1 MNTASEEL
9 FKKISA
15 MILKSRINL
24 LDDKCVKVLLQMA
37 DVAVRCMDFTEDTLL
52 FSTRTTP
59 TKVAKKLENPIRH
72 FKEFLHIIMVVLED
86 LWIGLSKDGR
96 PTEQLIVN
104 LVDILEYFL
113 TQLTSASIL
122 KESYRLISPQV
133 ECILS
138 NKIKYPKV
146 LIKIEKLVCS
156 LFTAFETNGSLAFD
170 TNTASMIESLLIV
183 SVKCE
188 RKFLLKKTVQFWNNT
203 FGKQKSFDVSD
214 ALRKALT
221 GCITKTPF
229 LLPGAKTEMNID
241 LIPDTLDNMDI
252 FANFT
257 QTQEQTKSPKLK
269 SLPTNAVS
277 PVKVHGSFLNFGR
290 KSPMSNLTGSGKK
303 SSLSLNKSSPLGA
316 RKIGTPESHSK
327 QVRRKLNGINPDE
340 NFVEIKDFPKRKR
353 LLTEH
358 QKDVM
363 RERKQLP
370 VMYSNLDQ
378 SQDTSLF
385 NNLTQD
391 ASSSQS
397 ILKQLD
403 VNEDN
408 LKISENDSKFLDTN
422 TATKKSVTESS
433 VEILDTPSTKSL
445 SEDTLFNT
453 NGHSNLSE
461 DCDFVPSSQ
470 TQPEVEHKKD
480 IEESPEIKSPKGEE
494 INSLLTVTFIKEKTP
509 PLVFRVDQNKTE
521 DSEKLVNVV
530 ELSSMKPP
538 NSITKE
544 AKIVI
549 TKLQPRPKRK
559 RTSIL
564 STSQQNK
571 RRKSEGDFISKYM
584 KKDIRQEDTVVA
596 EKAVKKPVG
605 RPRKDSKPKHRHSTG
620 EMLSIKKGNEVEKK
634 LTPSTVEKL
643 DVTVVC
649 SGDTK
654 SSSNCQ
660 LNSLSEI
667 KTNENVED
675 GEDLPLAQ
683 VAKYP
688 TPLLVLVDSSSKTTN
703 EVNSSCKT
711 TNEVNSSSKIVNE
724 DSSKTVSYDD
734 KVPKKP
740 IISKAENKV
749 IPQTIILPELTAVE
763 DFVPTKINE
772 KVNPT
777 ISAIV
782 TTDLTCSPSTVK
794 FVRSPNTMGLLYS
807 PSINK
812 KISIAS
818 SPAVSPVNG
827 ILKRKLKTF
836 NSPAISPTIKS
847 RRVSFQL
854 PEGTIILKEE
864 IEEEIAKQAEVY
876 ENMAMQ
882 KAFTNLQNKRKQSQP
897 VKNRKPVYP
906 DLVDCKAP
914 IEKILPSLTYSRG
927 IGHVVRAQNILTIG
941 DLSSLSEQQIENL
954 PIRSPK
960 VSIVKNALRTYSSQ
974 SLRSKSVPKSPL
986 FMDHPKHSTLMDS
999 STPPKDENSLVE
1011 EAALL
1016 ATPSRHGDSVE
1027 PVLVKPTALFNLE
1040 TNESYVTS
1048 KQNNQSSVVSS
1059 AEKEKEIIT
1068 NISFDDI
1075 LIADDSIT
1083 EEGVKPLIEDGVK
1096 PLIEKGV
1103 KPFIEEIVNNFVV
1116 EDVKHVK
1123 EGAKLLVGE
1132 SEKTLEED
1140 GVKPLVIDVTK
1151 SLSGESVAHVVKEV
1165 LKTVSEE
1172 SVKLI
1177 TDSNDNKH
1185 INDSIDA
1192 TETSQASTIFIDT
1205 NTTVDI
1211 DTTVNDNFIMSNTK
1225 EVVNASYK
1233 KVDIDAMETNSVETS
1248 KLTEDCKQNN
1258 NRSKNQSI
1266 NIDTSDNLSVEISVN
1281 ASHISPIILPGNKTC
1296 LPESEACEI
1305 IEETEVCDLLH
1316 NIDTTVNTN
1325 SCDNTEMHIENSL
1338 TNFVKNSQPAN
1349 SKTCTDT
1356 TDGVNNIQVVKNL
1369 PIGNIDV
1376 NNKGPGKQLENL
1388 KTDANNVDNNL
1399 TPKTS
1404 LVSGNSVKE
1413 QLQSIQLDSL
1423 NMGELFDIV
1432 SQLDQLKMRAMN
1444 ELRTRVDN
1452 TKN

>member
-1 MNTASEEL
+1 
-9 FKKISA
+9 
-15 MILKSRINL
+15 
-24 LDDKCVKVLLQMA
+24 
-37 DVAVRCMDFTEDTLL
+37 
-52 FSTRTTP
+52 
-59 TKVAKKLENPIRH
+59 
-72 FKEFLHIIMVVLED
+72 
-86 LWIGLSKDGR
+86 
-96 PTEQLIVN
+96 
-104 LVDILEYFL
+104 
-113 TQLTSASIL
+113 
-122 KESYRLISPQV
+122 
-133 ECILS
+133 
-138 NKIKYPKV
+138 
-146 LIKIEKLVCS
+146 
-156 LFTAFETNGSLAFD
+156 
-170 TNTASMIESLLIV
+170 
-183 SVKCE
+183 
-188 RKFLLKKTVQFWNNT
+188 
-203 FGKQKSFDVSD
+203 
-214 ALRKALT
+214 
-221 GCITKTPF
+221 
-229 LLPGAKTEMNID
+229 
-241 LIPDTLDNMDI
+241 
-252 FANFT
+252 
-257 QTQEQTKSPKLK
+257 
-269 SLPTNAVS
+269 
-277 PVKVHGSFLNFGR
+277 
-290 KSPMSNLTGSGKK
+290 
-303 SSLSLNKSSPLGA
+303 
-316 RKIGTPESHSK
+316 
-327 QVRRKLNGINPDE
+327 
-340 NFVEIKDFPKRKR
+340 
-353 LLTEH
+353 
-358 QKDVM
+358 
-363 RERKQLP
+363 
-370 VMYSNLDQ
+370 
-378 SQDTSLF
+378 
-385 NNLTQD
+385 
-391 ASSSQS
+391 
-397 ILKQLD
+397 
-403 VNEDN
+403 
-408 LKISENDSKFLDTN
+408 
-422 TATKKSVTESS
+422 
-433 VEILDTPSTKSL
+433 
-445 SEDTLFNT
+445 
-453 NGHSNLSE
+453 
-461 DCDFVPSSQ
+461 
-470 TQPEVEHKKD
+470 
-480 IEESPEIKSPKGEE
+480 
-494 INSLLTVTFIKEKTP
+494 
-509 PLVFRVDQNKTE
+509 
-521 DSEKLVNVV
+521 
-530 ELSSMKPP
+530 
-538 NSITKE
+538 
-544 AKIVI
+544 
-549 TKLQPRPKRK
+549 
-559 RTSIL
+559 
-564 STSQQNK
+564 
-571 RRKSEGDFISKYM
+571 
-584 KKDIRQEDTVVA
+584 
-596 EKAVKKPVG
+596 
-605 RPRKDSKPKHRHSTG
+605 
-620 EMLSIKKGNEVEKK
+620 MLSIKKGNEVEKK
-634 LTPSTVEKL
+634 LTPSTVEKM

-649 SGDTK
+649 SGDMK

-660 LNSLSEI
+660 LDSLSEI
-667 KTNENVED
+667 KPNENVED
-675 GEDLPLAQ
+675 DEDLPLAQ

-688 TPLLVLVDSSSKTTN
+688 TPLLVLVNSSSKTTN

-986 FMDHPKHSTLMDS
+986 FMDQPKHSTLMDS

-1192 TETSQASTIFIDT
+1192 TETSQASTIDIDT

-1258 NRSKNQSI
+1258 NSSKNQSI
-1266 NIDTSDNLSVEISVN
+1266 NIDTSDNLSIEISVN

-1388 KTDANNVDNNL
+1388 KTDTNNLDNNL
-1399 TPKTS
+1399 TPETS